1 MSDDVTRAVY
11 DAEAARYA
19 EITDAYNRADPR
31 LADFMAAVPA
41 GGRVLDLGC
50 GPGASA
56 EEMAR
61 AGFTVDAMDASP
73 AMVALVE
80 ARAGVNAILGGFD
93 DIAGADVYDGVWA
106 NFSLLHAARA
116 DMPRH
121 LAAIRRALRP
131 GGAFHIALK
140 TGEGAKRD
148 RLGRFYTYYTED
160 ELTGLLVEA
169 GFVPRARH
177 TGCDKGLDGTDALWI
192 AVLCHG

>member
-19 EITDAYNRADPR
+19 DMTDAHNRADPR
-31 LADFMAAVPA
+31 LADFMAALPA
-41 GGRVLDLGC
+41 GGCVLDLGC
-50 GPGASA
+50 GPGAAA

-61 AGFTVDAMDASP
+61 AGFAVDAMDASP
-73 AMVALVE
+73 AMVALAE
-80 ARAGVNAILGGFD
+80 AREGVTAILGGFD
-93 DIAGADVYDGVWA
+93 DIAGQDVYDGVWA

-131 GGAFHIALK
+131 GGAFHIAVK
-140 TGEGAKRD
+140 TGTGEKRD
-148 RLGRFYTYYTED
+148 GLGRFYTYYTED
-160 ELTGLLVEA
+160 ELTDLLEIA

-177 TGCDKGLDGTDALWI
+177 TGCDKGLDGTDAPWI
-192 AVLCHG
+192 AVLCDG